1 MVTSPLSLWIRF
13 LFKSVRLAAGNQPDW
28 AKRSRIVF
36 SLLAA
41 SGSVPPENRSGSS
54 CSVVGEGSPILQPTR
69 VSHASRFQA
78 GARSRDTAA
87 DAPLGVAA
95 DGLAKHL
102 SLLFVPAGVGV
113 MLHAARLV
121 DEGAALAVA
130 LVASTVLA
138 LAATGLTFQWL
149 LRRAAR
155 DGQAGSDR
163 A

>member
-1 MVTSPLSLWIRF
+1 MSPLLAGLTWLLVFQSAGEVLALATGAPVPGPVIG
-13 LFKSVRLAAGNQPDW
+13 LALLLVALRLRDG
-28 AKRSRIVF
+28 
-36 SLLAA
+36 
-41 SGSVPPENRSGSS
+41 
-54 CSVVGEGSPILQPTR
+54 
-69 VSHASRFQA
+69 
-78 GARSRDTAA
+78 RDTAA

-95 DGLAKHL
+95 DGLARHL

-163 A
+163 T

>member
-1 MVTSPLSLWIRF
+1 
-13 LFKSVRLAAGNQPDW
+13 
-28 AKRSRIVF
+28 
-36 SLLAA
+36 
-41 SGSVPPENRSGSS
+41 
-54 CSVVGEGSPILQPTR
+54 
-69 VSHASRFQA
+69 
-78 GARSRDTAA
+78 
-87 DAPLGVAA
+87 
-95 DGLAKHL
+95 
-102 SLLFVPAGVGV
+102 

>member
-1 MVTSPLSLWIRF
+1 MSPL
-13 LFKSVRLAAGNQPDW
+13 LAGLTWLLVFQSAGE
-28 AKRSRIVF
+28 A
-36 SLLAA
+36 LALA
-41 SGSVPPENRSGSS
+41 TGAPVPGP
-54 CSVVGEGSPILQPTR
+54 VVGLALLLVALRLRDG
-69 VSHASRFQA
+69 
-78 GARSRDTAA
+78 RDTAA

>member
-1 MVTSPLSLWIRF
+1 MSPL
-13 LFKSVRLAAGNQPDW
+13 LAGLTWLLVFQSAGE
-28 AKRSRIVF
+28 A
-36 SLLAA
+36 LALA
-41 SGSVPPENRSGSS
+41 TGAPVPGP
-54 CSVVGEGSPILQPTR
+54 VVGLALLLVALRLRDG
-69 VSHASRFQA
+69 
-78 GARSRDTAA
+78 RDTVA

-95 DGLAKHL
+95 DGLARHL

-163 A
+163 R